1 MILVDT
7 SVWIRFLAG
16 RAPFAMELDR
26 LLDEGEA
33 AAHDLI
39 HGELMIGDRGGR
51 VELLRHYGMMHRI
64 ATVPHVEVAGFVQA
78 HKLYGR

>member
-7 SVWIRFLAG
+7 SVWILFLAG
-16 RAPFAMELDR
+16 RAPFVMELDR

-39 HGELMIGDRGGR
+39 HGELMIGGRRGVSYSGT
-51 VELLRHYGMMHRI
+51 M
-64 ATVPHVEVAGFVQA
+64 A
-78 HKLYGR
+78 